1 MNFSILIGIAVLT
14 KITEKEV
21 PIRIVKSKSNYLNTL
36 SFYNRASLYPKRHF
50 NKKYLQKIL
59 KKISGKVREDV

>member
-36 SFYNRASLYPKRHF
+36 SFYNRASLYSKRHF